1 MTVLSCDCKAK
12 RSVTVSVPTKFPIG
26 GKNAQAVESY
36 DCPGQ
41 YAYADERQARRYT
54 GRQMEAHEVRG
65 LVWQAR
71 STVRTLRCC
80 TRVRVNGIP
89 MKKYRDDAPVFVVTR
104 AVTRVVS
111 MGVNECITPPR
122 ALGAYS
128 FPFSFPFPLS
138 GGLEGRC

>member
-1 MTVLSCDCKAK
+1 
-12 RSVTVSVPTKFPIG
+12 
-26 GKNAQAVESY
+26 
-36 DCPGQ
+36 
-41 YAYADERQARRYT
+41 
-54 GRQMEAHEVRG
+54 MEALEVRG

-104 AVTRVVS
+104 VVTRVVS

-122 ALGAYS
+122 ALGDFS
-128 FPFSFPFPLS
+128 FPFSFPLPLPFKQS
-138 GGLEGRC
+138 MDRLQMLLKSTPLRPIMPLMPLMQDMAALKAKN